1 MFHAVRRHRNFRLLW
16 TAALIAQ
23 LGQWL
28 RNIALG
34 WLAPI
39 LTDSPAFVGRVG
51 FAAGLPILLLSLPA
65 GVLLDRVDRR
75 RTLIAC
81 QVTGAALAA
90 GIAIFAA
97 QGRLAAWSLLAAAF
111 LSGGLVAFTQP
122 ATQALTPALVPRADL
137 ANALALTS
145 AGNSSTRIIGP
156 SLAGAPIGA
165 VGIAGCFASQAGIL
179 TLATALTVAL
189 RLPARDRDHT
199 RAAVGGGLLDGLR
212 AIRNDRTLTGLL
224 LLAAAPAL
232 LAYPYVQLMP
242 VFARNVLDLGPRGL
256 GLLMATTGVG
266 ALAGALL
273 VAALGAY
280 PHKGRLTLVLGIVY
294 GCFLT
299 GFAQSPWPLVSAAV
313 GAGAS
318 FLGSAFY
325 SLNVI
330 LVQTNASDALRGR
343 VLGAL
348 TLTFGLMPIGTLLIG
363 ELADRIGV
371 QWAVT
376 GGSLGSSLCIALM
389 AWHFRS
395 LVKL

>member
-1 MFHAVRRHRNFRLLW
+1 MFHAVRRHRDFRLLW
-16 TAALIAQ
+16 TAALITQ

-28 RNIALG
+28 QNIALG
-34 WLAPI
+34 WLALI

-51 FAAGLPILLLSLPA
+51 FAAGLPILALSLPA

-75 RTLIAC
+75 RALIAC

-90 GIAIFAA
+90 GIAFFAA
-97 QGRLAAWSLLAAAF
+97 QDRLAAWSLLAAAF
-111 LSGGLVAFTQP
+111 LSGGLLAFTQP
-122 ATQALTPALVPRADL
+122 ATQALAPALVPRADL
-137 ANALALTS
+137 ANALALS
-145 AGNSSTRIIGP
+145 AAGNSSTRIIGP
-156 SLAGAPIGA
+156 SIAGALIGA

-179 TLATALTVAL
+179 ALAAALTFAL
-189 RLPARDRDHT
+189 RPPARVRDRAH
-199 RAAVGGGLLDGLR
+199 AAVGGGLLDGLR
-212 AIRNDRTLTGLL
+212 AIRKDRTLTGLL

-242 VFARNVLDLGPRGL
+242 VFARDVLGLGPRGL

-266 ALAGALL
+266 AFAGALL
-273 VAALGAY
+273 VATLGAH
-280 PHKGRLTLVLGIVY
+280 PHKGRLTLLLGIVY
-294 GCFLT
+294 GFFLT
-299 GFAQSPWPLVSAAV
+299 AFVHSPWPLVAAAI

-325 SLNVI
+325 SLNTI
-330 LVQTNASDALRGR
+330 LVQTYASDAMRGR

-376 GGSLGSSLCIALM
+376 GGSLGSSLCISLIAWRYRAL
-389 AWHFRS
+389 
-395 LVKL
+395 LKL